1 MSRTRSR
8 AARLAG
14 SGLRAGGL
22 RYPQPVE
29 IAGIVDV
36 LTKDPR
42 VTFAYLVGS
51 RAAGTAHA
59 KSDVDVAVFL
69 AAGAEPFETRLEL
82 LDSLGRH
89 LGGRPVDLIILNTA
103 PVSLAGRL
111 LASRRVLVDR
121 HPPVRHRYESLT
133 AREFSDFRVREH
145 RLLEAM
151 TRRG

>member
-1 MSRTRSR
+1 
-8 AARLAG
+8 
-14 SGLRAGGL
+14 
-22 RYPQPVE
+22 VE
-29 IAGIVDV
+29 IGQITDV
-36 LTKDPR
+36 LTKHPH

-59 KSDVDVAVFL
+59 RSDVDVAVFL
-69 AAGAEPFETRLEL
+69 AEGADPFAARLEL
-82 LDSLGRH
+82 QDTLRRRF
-89 LGGRPVDLIILNTA
+89 GGMPVDLIVLNTA

-111 LASRRVLVDR
+111 LASRKVLVDR
-121 HPPVRHRYESLT
+121 DPPARHRYESLT